1 MSKRSDMRRLAH
13 EKLQKKGKIPDKISP
28 KIDKAPSMVRGFL
41 FIFLGTL
48 VTLFFISAGQFMVGI
63 FVGSPF
69 IIIGSYR
76 INKATMIKSKRDS
89 RSVDFSEDTEN

>member
-1 MSKRSDMRRLAH
+1 MRRVAQQ
-13 EKLQKKGKIPDKISP
+13 KLQKKGNIPEQVTP
-28 KIDKAPSMVRGFL
+28 KVDKAPSMVRGFL

-48 VTLFFISAGQFMVGI
+48 VTILFISAGQFLVGI

-76 INKATMIKSKRDS
+76 INKATMVNAKRDG
-89 RSVDFSEDTEN
+89 RSVDFSDDS